1 MHRFV
6 TLLLTLSVVAI
17 PLHAQMG
24 TPVSIPLSLTLGLG
38 GGVSVPTGDISDIYN
53 TGYHVGGKLRIS
65 GPLPFNVVAGGT
77 YNSLPQKVDD
87 KSDNQVIVGA
97 GLEVGIPAVAV
108 KPYFGADLLYVH
120 FNNEGTGTST
130 YNRGGLGLGAGVE
143 FVIPAFGSF
152 DTSVK
157 YQFLNLMG
165 KDDNIDPQ
173 TAAQIV
179 ATVAIMVGLL

>member
-1 MHRFV
+1 MHRIAATFV
-6 TLLLTLSVVAI
+6 ALCLIAI

-24 TPVSIPLSLTLGLG
+24 TPVSVPLSLTLGLG
-38 GGVSVPTGDISDIYN
+38 GGVSLPTGDISDFYN
-53 TGYHVGGKLRIS
+53 TGYHAGGKLRIA
-65 GPLPFNVVAGGT
+65 GPLPFNIVAGGM
-77 YNSLPQKVDD
+77 YNSLPEKVGD
-87 KSDNQVIVGA
+87 KSDNQVILGA

-120 FNNEGTGTST
+120 FNNEGTGTSSF
-130 YNRGGLGLGAGVE
+130 NRGGLGLGAGVE

-165 KDDNIDPQ
+165 KEATEG
-173 TAAQIV
+173 TASQIV
-179 ATVAIMVGLL
+179 ATVAIMVGII